1 MKLIKIVIY
10 ACFAL
15 SLAACSGSDLSID
28 GPGGDARTVKL
39 EFPPG
44 RAVEHQLPLRISGG
58 IPPYDLSIQG
68 CPEWVTLFPG
78 QGILAGSAPA
88 TDLGKTFFCSYLV
101 TDSTV
106 PTPQSTSL
114 ILRLAVGSPTT
125 LTPFVP
131 LVLPSTPDQEFFV
144 GTYGSVRLPAASGG
158 VGPYEYSFTCA
169 GGTLPSGMGFAAETR
184 VFAGTP
190 DEAFRD
196 SCAYT
201 VTDSS
206 RPAETV
212 SQPIQV
218 TVVGSM
224 TPLVLPSTPDQE
236 FSVGTYGSVTLPA
249 ASGGVGLYEY
259 SFACAGGT
267 LPSGMGFAP
276 ETRVI
281 AGTPDRSFR
290 DSCVYSVTDSSQP
303 AAKVSQA
310 IQVTVAGSM
319 TPLVLPSVPDQEFF
333 VGTYG
338 SVTLPAASGGIGPYR
353 YSFACAG
360 GRLPSG
366 MGFAPETRVLAGT
379 PDESFRDSCVYS
391 VADSS
396 RPAAMVSQPIQVTV
410 VGSMTPLVL
419 PSTPDQD
426 FIVDT
431 YGSVTL
437 PAASGGVGPYRYSF
451 TCAGGRLP
459 SGMGFA
465 AETSVIAGTPGEAFR
480 DSCVYSVTDSSQPAA
495 TVSHPIQ
502 VTVVG
507 SMTPLV
513 LPSTPDQD
521 FIVDTYGSV
530 TLPAASGGVGPYR
543 YSFTCAGGRLPS
555 GMGFAAETRVFAGT
569 PGEAFRDSCV
579 YSVTDS
585 SRPTAKVSQAI
596 QVTVVDSMTPPLAL
610 PIAPDQDFVVGTYSS
625 VTLPAASGGVW
636 PYRYSFSCANGRLPS
651 GMGFAAETRVI
662 AGTPGESF
670 RDSCVYSVT
679 DSSQPA
685 AKVSHPIQ
693 VTVAGSMTPLVLPIA
708 PDQEFVVGTYS
719 SVTLPAASGGV
730 WPYSYFFSCAGGRLP
745 SGMGFAAETRVLA
758 GTPDEAFRDSCVYS
772 VTDSSQPVA
781 TVSHPIEVTVA
792 GSMTPLVLPIAPDQ
806 EFVVGTYS
814 SVTLPAASGG
824 VWPYTYSF
832 SCAGGRLPSG
842 MGFAAATRVI
852 AGTPGE
858 AFRDSCVYSVTDSSQ
873 PAATVSQ
880 PVQVTVA
887 GSMTPLVLPSAP
899 DQEFV
904 VGTYSSVILPAAS
917 GGVGPY
923 TYSFACVGG
932 SLPSGMGF
940 APATR
945 VFAGTPDESFRDSCV
960 YSAMDS
966 SRPAATVSQ
975 SIQMTVDPHD
985 LRTWRFHTRTV
996 AESEHPLERT
1006 DDVLQPF
1013 VTLPHAIPG
1022 TGVVADTETYEL
1034 LDIQSPLEF
1043 AAATRQL
1050 SYRHTGVDPLFE
1062 TPTTFRYQVFSA
1074 DDEVQDALC
1083 VDVSYRDLR
1092 PRMNG
1097 PDGLLDTVA
1106 VRIRDDAYW
1115 DATRGE
1121 YQCPGPVQTQAS
1133 SSRATVSNP
1142 VHSALAPVHARR
1154 AVDAAHA
1161 AIRDR
1166 VRGWSQGDPN
1176 GFAISPSVDFASLS
1190 GLSGGFDY
1198 TGTSESLRGGVEI
1211 GADSWQAGLIASLT
1225 RTDLRYHAQASLS
1238 ERGYRAGEH
1247 DTEILSVHPY
1257 AAWHAASGGHLWASL
1272 GAGLGDLRHRDDLG
1286 FPSWSRSGV
1295 RFRAYALGASVPLA
1309 EVLSGEL
1316 DAEADIE
1323 SFVFEI
1329 EGGDR
1334 ISTSLPTLRGRD
1346 YRAGLAWSAPV
1357 PGAPFVS
1364 VAYKQSTGD
1373 GPEGARVEAQGSA
1386 SVAGF
1391 LDPRLTLTGSAETT
1405 FGLGDYEQDSWRLGG
1420 GIHFAPDGL
1429 GRGFELDLD
1438 ARLMSLADGGSAGI
1452 GMRGK
1457 AGYGLWSETFLGI
1470 VRPYV
1475 GLIRYPGDRS
1485 VRRALGLDLLDT
1497 PTSQVSVEIYDH
1509 SRDLSRAVELTLH
1522 HRF

>member
-1 MKLIKIVIY
+1 
-10 ACFAL
+10 
-15 SLAACSGSDLSID
+15 
-28 GPGGDARTVKL
+28 
-39 EFPPG
+39 
-44 RAVEHQLPLRISGG
+44 
-58 IPPYDLSIQG
+58 
-68 CPEWVTLFPG
+68 
-78 QGILAGSAPA
+78 
-88 TDLGKTFFCSYLV
+88 
-101 TDSTV
+101 
-106 PTPQSTSL
+106 
-114 ILRLAVGSPTT
+114 
-125 LTPFVP
+125 
-131 LVLPSTPDQEFFV
+131 
-144 GTYGSVRLPAASGG
+144 
-158 VGPYEYSFTCA
+158 
-169 GGTLPSGMGFAAETR
+169 MGFAAETR
-184 VFAGTP
+184 VVAGTP
-190 DEAFRD
+190 GEAFRD

-206 RPAETV
+206 QPAAKV
-212 SQPIQV
+212 SHPIQV
-218 TVVGSM
+218 TVAGSM
-224 TPLVLPSTPDQE
+224 APLVLPIAPDQE
-236 FSVGTYGSVTLPA
+236 LVVGTYGSVTLPA
-249 ASGGVGLYEY
+249 ASGGVW
-259 SFACAGGT
+259 
-267 LPSGMGFAP
+267 
-276 ETRVI
+276 
-281 AGTPDRSFR
+281 
-290 DSCVYSVTDSSQP
+290 
-303 AAKVSQA
+303 
-310 IQVTVAGSM
+310 
-319 TPLVLPSVPDQEFF
+319 
-333 VGTYG
+333 
-338 SVTLPAASGGIGPYR
+338 PY
-353 YSFACAG
+353 
-360 GRLPSG
+360 
-366 MGFAPETRVLAGT
+366 T
-379 PDESFRDSCVYS
+379 
-391 VADSS
+391 
-396 RPAAMVSQPIQVTV
+396 
-410 VGSMTPLVL
+410 
-419 PSTPDQD
+419 
-426 FIVDT
+426 
-431 YGSVTL
+431 
-437 PAASGGVGPYRYSF
+437 
-451 TCAGGRLP
+451 
-459 SGMGFA
+459 
-465 AETSVIAGTPGEAFR
+465 
-480 DSCVYSVTDSSQPAA
+480 
-495 TVSHPIQ
+495 
-502 VTVVG
+502 
-507 SMTPLV
+507 
-513 LPSTPDQD
+513 
-521 FIVDTYGSV
+521 
-530 TLPAASGGVGPYR
+530 

-555 GMGFAAETRVFAGT
+555 GMGFAAETRV
-569 PGEAFRDSCV
+569 
-579 YSVTDS
+579 
-585 SRPTAKVSQAI
+585 
-596 QVTVVDSMTPPLAL
+596 
-610 PIAPDQDFVVGTYSS
+610 
-625 VTLPAASGGVW
+625 
-636 PYRYSFSCANGRLPS
+636 
-651 GMGFAAETRVI
+651 I
-662 AGTPGESF
+662 AGTPDESF

-708 PDQEFVVGTYS
+708 PDQELVVGTYG

-730 WPYSYFFSCAGGRLP
+730 WPYTYSFTCAGGRLP
-745 SGMGFAAETRVLA
+745 SGMGFAAETRVIA
-758 GTPDEAFRDSCVYS
+758 GTPDESFRDSCVYS
-772 VTDSSQPVA
+772 VTDSSQPA
-781 TVSHPIEVTVA
+781 AKVSHPIQVTVA

-806 EFVVGTYS
+806 ELVVGTYG

-832 SCAGGRLPSG
+832 ICAGGRLPSGMGFAAETRVIAGTPDESFRDSCVYSVTDSSQPTAKISHPIQVTVAGSMTPLVLPIAPDQELVVGTYGSVTLPAASGGVWPYTYSFGCAGGRLPSG

-858 AFRDSCVYSVTDSSQ
+858 SFRDSCVYSVTDRSQ

-887 GSMTPLVLPSAP
+887 GSMEPLALPSTP
-899 DQEFV
+899 DQEFI
-904 VGTYSSVILPAAS
+904 VGTYSSVTLPAAS

-923 TYSFACVGG
+923 TYSFTCVGG

-940 APATR
+940 AHATR
-945 VFAGTPDESFRDSCV
+945 VIAGTPGESFRDSCV

-996 AESEHPLERT
+996 VESEHPLERT

-1062 TPTTFRYQVFSA
+1062 TPTTFRYQVSSA
-1074 DDEVQDALC
+1074 DDEVQDTLC

-1106 VRIRDDAYW
+1106 VRIRDEAYW
-1115 DATRGE
+1115 DATREE

-1166 VRGWSQGDPN
+1166 VRGWSQGAPN

-1211 GADSWQAGLIASLT
+1211 GVDSWQGGLIASLT
-1225 RTDLRYHAQASLS
+1225 RTDLRYHAQESLS

-1257 AAWHAASGGHLWASL
+1257 AAWHAASGGYLWASL

-1286 FPSWSRSGV
+1286 FPSWSRSNV
-1295 RFRAYALGASVPLA
+1295 RFRAYALGGSVPLA
-1309 EVLSGEL
+1309 EVLSGKL

-1323 SFVFEI
+1323 SFAFEI

-1364 VAYKQSTGD
+1364 LAYKQSTGD

-1391 LDPRLTLTGSAETT
+1391 LDPRLTLMGSAETT

-1429 GRGFELDLD
+1429 SRGFELDLD
-1438 ARLMSLADGGSAGI
+1438 ARLMSLADGGPAGI

-1475 GLIRYPGDRS
+1475 GLIRYPGDGS

-1497 PTSQVSVEIYDH
+1497 PTSRVSVEVYDH